1 MIQIFTDGACSGNP
15 GRGGWAAVILRDGYT
30 QEICGG
36 ERRTTNNRME
46 MTAVIEGLA
55 AVPPG
60 ADVTV
65 YSDSQYVVNTMTR
78 NWKRRKNQD
87 LWSKLDRETAAR
99 QVTWEWIKGHAGHPM
114 NERADRLATEQAR
127 PGARAVGAPARTHV
141 DPEGSAKK
149 SDSLATRQT
158 RLREPAAGGSHLT
171 HVDTEGK
178 ASMVDVGSKAV
189 TQRVAVARGVVVMR
203 PETLRLVAEN
213 AMEKGDVLGVARVA
227 GIMAAKKTAEL
238 IPLCH
243 PLPLDKVSVELR
255 IDEEG
260 SWVEIEATAATTAKT
275 GVEMEALTA
284 VSVAALTVYDMVKA
298 VDRGTTILSVKLV
311 RKTGGASGDIELD

>member
-1 MIQIFTDGACSGNP
+1 MISIFTDGACIRNP
-15 GRGGWAAVILRDGYT
+15 GIGGWAAVILGDGAT
-30 QEICGG
+30 REIYG
-36 ERRTTNNRME
+36 RNPRTTNNRME

-55 AVPPG
+55 AVPRG
-60 ADVTV
+60 AQVTV

-87 LWSKLDRETAAR
+87 LWRALDREAAAR
-99 QVTWEWIKGHAGHPM
+99 DVTWRWVRGHSGHPL
-114 NERADRLATEQAR
+114 NERADRLANGAAKRR
-127 PGARAVGAPARTHV
+127 PP
-141 DPEGSAKK
+141 P
-149 SDSLATRQT
+149 
-158 RLREPAAGGSHLT
+158 AGGSHLT
-171 HVDTEGK
+171 HVDDQGR
-178 ASMVDVGSKAV
+178 ASMVDVGAKAV
-189 TQRVAVARGVVVMR
+189 TQRVAVARGTVAMQ

-255 IDEEG
+255 IDEAR
-260 SWVEIEATAATTAKT
+260 SAVEIEATAATTAKT

-298 VDRGTTILSVKLV
+298 VDRGTAVQSVRLV
-311 RKTGGASGDIELD
+311 RKTGGASGDIEME